1 MIRNATILI
10 SYSDLATLRALADI
24 DGSGCAENSLAQI
37 LANYFELRPEIAEL
51 VRMESGAKK
60 EARKAWV
67 AKWKGVVDAD
77 AIPGL

>member
-1 MIRNATILI
+1 MIRNASILI

-24 DGSGCAENSLAQI
+24 DGTGCAENSLELI
-37 LANYFELRPEIAEL
+37 LQGYFATRPEIAEL